1 MNINMLKL
9 TDISTGKN
17 DNDPPVDKV
26 YAPAPP
32 PQVESWVRHWYQ
44 LQCNFRAA
52 SSTAY

>member
-1 MNINMLKL
+1 MNMNKKIMLKL

-26 YAPAPP
+26 HAPQGRILDPP
-32 PQVESWVRHWYQ
+32 LVSI
-44 LQCNFRAA
+44 NFRAA